1 MNYEALIR
9 TNFIRH
15 ASLLPSLTG
24 NMEVQR
30 RRHLIFVDCGLS
42 CDTFNIVFI
51 TDGQQLPLS
60 ELKGAVDHYRQKK
73 FDFCVWVDDRNL
85 TGNARDILPE
95 AGLSEVGNEPGMYL
109 SLEDYK
115 SVDNV
120 GQINKVVDKEQVEYF
135 AQMLATAW
143 SPPDSNVVSY
153 FQRVS
158 ETLLT
163 GKHEVALFI
172 YHHDGQ
178 PASLIELFPD
188 ENKTAGIYNLF
199 TLPDFRGKG
208 IATALMN
215 FSLDHLK
222 KQGFE
227 TVILQASEDGLE
239 IYKRLGFKVASR
251 FYEFQL
257 LNGAV

>member
-30 RRHLIFVDCGLS
+30 RSHLIFVDCGLS

-51 TDGQQLPLS
+51 TDGQQLSLS
-60 ELKGAVDHYRQKK
+60 ELKGAIEHYRQKK

-85 TGNARDILPE
+85 TGNVRDILSE

-109 SLEDYK
+109 NLEDYK
-115 SVDNV
+115 SVDKV
-120 GQINKVVDKEQVEYF
+120 GLINKVVDKE
-135 AQMLATAW
+135 
-143 SPPDSNVVSY
+143 
-153 FQRVS
+153 
-158 ETLLT
+158 
-163 GKHEVALFI
+163 
-172 YHHDGQ
+172 
-178 PASLIELFPD
+178 
-188 ENKTAGIYNLF
+188 
-199 TLPDFRGKG
+199 
-208 IATALMN
+208 
-215 FSLDHLK
+215 
-222 KQGFE
+222 QGFE